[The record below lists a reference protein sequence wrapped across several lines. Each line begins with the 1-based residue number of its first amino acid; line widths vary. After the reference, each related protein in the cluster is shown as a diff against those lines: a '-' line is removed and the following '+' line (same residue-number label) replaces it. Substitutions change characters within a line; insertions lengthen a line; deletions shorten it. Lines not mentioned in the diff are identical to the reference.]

1 MNRAESRRDHADTT
15 KSNQQQPPSSSS
27 SSATA
32 GVVIVVPPPQSTATT
47 WDCPSIERIAASD
60 AGAGAAVLMNGDNA
74 AAVLKE
80 DPDPETASTPRRSPP
95 KLQNQVFFCRSCS
108 PPHDRTQLPAC
119 LQSALNSTSSKPAP
133 ASTLSEASGSGLAD
147 NEEESLRRPP
157 SSTPSTP
164 RLRCFQTPRSQLG
177 LGCATGGGGPRPRP
191 STSDCF
197 IRLDSSPMRTR
208 VPSFAKR
215 DDGSCAQSGPVTPP
229 DSRLADSARD
239 CFSRALEPG
248 ASKKSHA
255 VITASQPSRHRSS
268 SKQRL
273 NSCLSVNPSSSVSIP
288 PSASSSSLDSK
299 SMLPSCFSFS
309 TLYASP
315 PKSLSSSC
323 PTPVLPSPPLLTK
336 TLNSSMSEPPL
347 LHSLTHPNKQIP
359 FASHKPFHNPY
370 SCEIAQIHHSLD
382 SNPPQLESS
391 KEFGCTSGAHFSTS
405 EEETKN
411 SHVNRGGEELLYSTN
426 ISTIM
431 SKSPLLSLTSMQ
443 LSPQSPPPTTY
454 GDCEMIKEVLRNSKN
469 EAKSKNA
476 QPSKPSYFN
485 FSAPRPL
492 SNCSKCS
499 TFHVDSLQGYSQT
512 FEATPRENQT
522 SPPFLCLPFGSCV
535 QNNSHPNTN
544 HSCTQTSIPNLFL
557 KNTPNSLNM

>member
-1 MNRAESRRDHADTT
+1 MNLEKDQQQSEIISLRTQLNELQTSQRQLLEEVAKLKKNVTSQEEEMRLQDMSKLKQKMEAQKKMFELTINVYLKEKTQCINELTKDELKIQKKLHKLISQKTKGQKCNSSSGTGIEDRNNPITADVVKAFLNRAESRRDHADTT
-15 KSNQQQPPSSSS
+15 KSNQQQPPSSSSSS

-119 LQSALNSTSSKPAP
+119 LQSASNSTSSKPAP

-273 NSCLSVNPSSSVSIP
+273 NSCLSVNPSSSLLY
-288 PSASSSSLDSK
+288 SL
-299 SMLPSCFSFS
+299 CF
-309 TLYASP
+309 
-315 PKSLSSSC
+315 
-323 PTPVLPSPPLLTK
+323 
-336 TLNSSMSEPPL
+336 
-347 LHSLTHPNKQIP
+347 
-359 FASHKPFHNPY
+359 
-370 SCEIAQIHHSLD
+370 
-382 SNPPQLESS
+382 
-391 KEFGCTSGAHFSTS
+391 TS
-405 EEETKN
+405 EEFKF
-411 SHVNRGGEELLYSTN
+411 
-426 ISTIM
+426 
-431 SKSPLLSLTSMQ
+431 K
-443 LSPQSPPPTTY
+443 
-454 GDCEMIKEVLRNSKN
+454 
-469 EAKSKNA
+469 
-476 QPSKPSYFN
+476 
-485 FSAPRPL
+485 L
-492 SNCSKCS
+492 SNAGAPISS
-499 TFHVDSLQGYSQT
+499 SAH
-512 FEATPRENQT
+512 
-522 SPPFLCLPFGSCV
+522 
-535 QNNSHPNTN
+535 QN
-544 HSCTQTSIPNLFL
+544 IE
-557 KNTPNSLNM
+557 